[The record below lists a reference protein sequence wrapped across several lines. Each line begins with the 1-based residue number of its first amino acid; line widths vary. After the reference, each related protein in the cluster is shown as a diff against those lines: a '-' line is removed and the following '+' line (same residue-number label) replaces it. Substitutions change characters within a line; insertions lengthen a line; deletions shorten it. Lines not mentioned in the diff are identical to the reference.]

1 MSQKLKKV
9 GSNLESDA
17 QSIIISGNLSEI
29 AESVGF
35 LESDEDQ
42 DFDKEDLAE
51 ESKIGATVLE
61 NDTPSTLEDYHKV
74 NQICE
79 DLYGISLL
87 DVFTKLLLNGNLDV
101 DDFAV
106 QSLVYKT
113 QSLVRGSRGVR

>member
-42 DFDKEDLAE
+42 DFDKEDLAG